1 MVQDSVKC
9 SSLSSENAYSNL
21 IWACLVDAIHLGSLE
36 GNLKLMTEA
45 LLSSTLQADL
55 LVLQGHSGFPVGVIK
70 VKKPG
75 AVDPL
80 VETRI
85 FGELFDYMMFLKSSY
100 NLTQIFGLLS
110 CYSDW
115 YVCSLDPE
123 SSSSKSLQCSC
134 NMESFELFSQ
144 EEHGLDPSTTS
155 SASSSSSFMEPNEH
169 PRKQCTL
176 SQT

>member
-1 MVQDSVKC
+1 MVQDGVKC

-55 LVLQGHSGFPVGVIK
+55 LVLQGHSGFPVGVIE

-100 NLTQIFGLLS
+100 NLTQIFGLCGWRGYEREEKEGEREVDNLS
-110 CYSDW
+110 TCGCVIQLYLWENTQFIEIREFGWGFLMLMS
-115 YVCSLDPE
+115 
-123 SSSSKSLQCSC
+123 
-134 NMESFELFSQ
+134 
-144 EEHGLDPSTTS
+144 
-155 SASSSSSFMEPNEH
+155 
-169 PRKQCTL
+169 
-176 SQT
+176 